1 MLVLLLLDDL
11 ASFLERLLLR
21 AFEIGGALRQ
31 QLPVLMVLRLREDD
45 AFAGDELRGRRIAG
59 RLGLLQRGDERLT
72 EAADDVSTRRR
83 LVGVDLELLQNLL
96 QDLDVRIRLL
106 QVSRPLVP
114 QLFGD
119 RAAKR
124 CLVDLD
130 ASTLV
135 LERLKQELLEL
146 LRVQH
151 G

>member
-1 MLVLLLLDDL
+1 
-11 ASFLERLLLR
+11 
-21 AFEIGGALRQ
+21 
-31 QLPVLMVLRLREDD
+31 MVLRLREDD

-59 RLGLLQRGDERLT
+59 RLGLLQRRDERLT
-72 EAADDVSTRRR
+72 EAADDVSARRR

-96 QDLDVRIRLL
+96 QDLNVRIRLL

-124 CLVDLD
+124 RLVDLD
-130 ASTLV
+130 AAALV